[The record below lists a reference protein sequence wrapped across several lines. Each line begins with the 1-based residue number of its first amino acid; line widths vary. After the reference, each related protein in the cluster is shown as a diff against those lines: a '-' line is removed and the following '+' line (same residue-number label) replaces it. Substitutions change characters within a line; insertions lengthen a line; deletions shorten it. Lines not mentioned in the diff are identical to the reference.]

1 MTASLTPVLTPHG
14 HLLLAQADDAPELP
28 EALSER
34 LQRAFARGH
43 GHGLLQLGAGEVKT
57 QLPTLFVYWREFGA
71 RYVTAVCT
79 LPDTGDGRAVAD
91 VPPLPADEVDAL
103 ALSAPSDDGGR
114 ISDVVRSSGALGCD
128 RRGVPSRIIRVEFTC
143 SGLSQTKELGLESGR
158 TRPLQP
164 RRKPQRR

>member
-91 VPPLPADEVDAL
+91 VPPLPAEETV
-103 ALSAPSDDGGR
+103 G
-114 ISDVVRSSGALGCD
+114 
-128 RRGVPSRIIRVEFTC
+128 
-143 SGLSQTKELGLESGR
+143 SGLA
-158 TRPLQP
+158 
-164 RRKPQRR
+164 